1 MPSMAFS
8 VHIFVL
14 LLLPLAMPAVGSDD
28 AGPLSLEQSAGQ
40 EQAAIYSRANALRL
54 NAHTFSGNVLRKPMD
69 EHAEHWVVSF
79 CPNWWEP
86 CQNLALPF
94 DQFSVEWERRLNTRL
109 LTKKVRFATV
119 DCATDKVL
127 CNQQRVEQYPTVHHY
142 HRGKRAA
149 TWVGGRT
156 SDVEKLAKFLTKRLS
171 NAAADA
177 AATALPTGGGAAAA
191 PAAAARS
198 LRDRLVPGDR
208 AIDLTL
214 IIVVLS
220 LNTWAV
226 FSNPRLWQLSSGAS
240 KDTSKGAAASA
251 ASAASP
257 SAASS
262 RSVQRFLPRD
272 WGVPGASME
281 L

>member
-1 MPSMAFS
+1 MMPSMIAS
-8 VHIFVL
+8 IPILVL
-14 LLLPLAMPAVGSDD
+14 LALSSVTQAAGSDD
-28 AGPLSLEQSAGQ
+28 ADSLRLGDAAER
-40 EQAAIYSRANALRL
+40 EQAASHSRANALRL

-69 EHAEHWVVSF
+69 QHAEHWVVSF

-86 CQNLALPF
+86 CQDLALPF
-94 DQFSVEWERRLNTRL
+94 DQLGLEWERKLNTGL
-109 LTKKVRFATV
+109 LTKGVRFATV

-142 HRGKRAA
+142 HNGQRVA
-149 TWVGGRT
+149 TWVGGRKT
-156 SDVEKLAKFLTKRLS
+156 DAEKLAKFLVRRLG
-171 NAAADA
+171 AAV
-177 AATALPTGGGAAAA
+177 ATTAPSTHGGAAEA
-191 PAAAARS
+191 PAAAAKGFKE
-198 LRDRLVPGDR
+198 RLAPGDG
-208 AIDLTL
+208 AIDLAL
-214 IIVVLS
+214 IVAVLS
-220 LNTWAV
+220 LNMWAV